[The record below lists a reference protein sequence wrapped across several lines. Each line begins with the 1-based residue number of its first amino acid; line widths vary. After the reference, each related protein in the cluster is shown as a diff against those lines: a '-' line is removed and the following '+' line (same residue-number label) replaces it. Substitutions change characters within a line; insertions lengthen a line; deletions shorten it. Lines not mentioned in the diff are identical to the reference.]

1 MGASNWDV
9 NLKESGLPVMLWLSE
24 GVIVGVVSIWLAHD
38 MLVPVLALMSMLYFV
53 AIFYS

>member
-9 NLKESGLPVMLWLSE
+9 NLKESGLPVMLWLSK